1 MKGILNKFKAL
12 KHNNKFLST
21 LQLIV
26 LGVIIFLA
34 FDQSVLNEIRY
45 ILELFNVKEAEKVMS
60 NLLLLYKAVFDA
72 SNLYTVIS
80 LIVKVLLSFITFIAL
95 ILLFFEAIERYS
107 EKKKQESYSAETI
120 ITANYKAV
128 YLKQEKFLC

>member
-12 KHNNKFLST
+12 KHNNKFIST
-21 LQLIV
+21 LQLIC

-60 NLLLLYKAVFDA
+60 HLLVLYKAVFDA
-72 SNLYTVIS
+72 SNIYTVVS
-80 LIVKVLLSFITFIAL
+80 LIAKILLSFITFIAL
-95 ILLFFEAIERYS
+95 ILLFFEAIERYF
-107 EKKKQESYSAETI
+107 EKKKQENYSAETI

-128 YLKQEKFLC
+128 YLKQSKFLC